1 VRLPS
6 RADGPVMLPVPDA
19 ELRAR
24 GAKLMADAAA
34 RIKAR

>member
-6 RADGPVMLPVPDA
+6 RADGPVMLPQADA

-24 GAKLMADAAA
+24 GAKLMADAAE
-34 RIKAR
+34 RNKAR